1 MFFAKTVLGSDV
13 AYQRTVGRLNI
24 FIQKICSE
32 PEPARGSAGAGGGI
46 LKMGQW
52 EVYPEFEVVRSSARC
67 TKCLGCVAQCANGVH
82 QYDGA
87 QLTCDSAKCVGDRK
101 SVV

>member
-32 PEPARGSAGAGGGI
+32 PEKGIGGQG
-46 LKMGQW
+46 M
-52 EVYPEFEVVRSSARC
+52 Y
-67 TKCLGCVAQCANGVH
+67 
-82 QYDGA
+82 
-87 QLTCDSAKCVGDRK
+87 
-101 SVV
+101 